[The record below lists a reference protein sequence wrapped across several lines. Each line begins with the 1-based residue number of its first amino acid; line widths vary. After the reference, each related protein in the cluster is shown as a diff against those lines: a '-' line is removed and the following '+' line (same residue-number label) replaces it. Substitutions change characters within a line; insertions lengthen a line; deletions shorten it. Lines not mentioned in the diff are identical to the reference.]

1 MDFVI
6 VYLATCKDFEN
17 QLPEDS
23 DLTSS
28 RCDMKEAVLPGIIC
42 LHWVM
47 PKPWF
52 TVGSSTAIS

>member
-28 RCDMKEAVLPGIIC
+28 RCDMKEAVLPGIYHMLI
-42 LHWVM
+42 LGH
-47 PKPWF
+47 
-52 TVGSSTAIS
+52 A